1 MKAGSFIIQ
10 SSVLLVGLIIVFA
23 SLYSANDTSYSLGD
37 TASRRHFYISA
48 EILPDHLLYPVIM
61 MIDRTALA
69 SAKTPAERIRIQ
81 VNYAHRRLNS
91 ARTLSAQHKPGMAL
105 STLTKSQK
113 YLNQAAQD
121 AIAHGTPQDRALVIR
136 AIANHEQLINT
147 ITDTQ
152 LLHNQDVV
160 HLREEANALKN
171 QLQSMP

>member
-1 MKAGSFIIQ
+1 MKAGSIIIQ
-10 SSVLLVGLIIVFA
+10 SSVLLVGFAIVFA
-23 SLYSANDTSYSLGD
+23 SLYSANDHSYSLGD

-48 EILPDHLLYPVIM
+48 EILPDHLLYPVVM
-61 MIDRTALA
+61 MIDKTALA

-91 ARTLSAQHKPGMAL
+91 ARTLSAHNKPGMAL

-121 AIAHGTPQDRALVIR
+121 AIAQGTVQDRALVIR
-136 AIANHEQLINT
+136 AIANHEQLINQ
-147 ITDTQ
+147 IADEQ